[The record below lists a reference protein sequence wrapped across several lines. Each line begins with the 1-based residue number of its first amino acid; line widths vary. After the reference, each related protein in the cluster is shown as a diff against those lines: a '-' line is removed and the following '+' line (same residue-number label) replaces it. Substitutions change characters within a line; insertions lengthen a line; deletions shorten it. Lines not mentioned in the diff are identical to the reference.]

1 MINNVVIMG
10 RLTKEPEERKTS
22 TGKTVCSI
30 CVAVDNRFDKEK
42 TDFLDVIAWNQTA
55 EFICKHFHKGTM
67 IAVQG
72 RLATRMWEDKNG
84 NKRKNVDI
92 VADAVSF
99 CGSKGEKNSANPMD
113 VPPPND
119 NEGADYREI
128 PDDED
133 LPF

>member
-30 CVAVDNRFDKEK
+30 CAAVDNRFDKEK

-99 CGSKGEKNSANPMD
+99 CDSKGEKVNANPMD
-113 VPPPND
+113 VLPPND

-128 PDDED
+128 PDDEI